1 MIGEADG
8 EPLTRLTSTGIPP
21 PPINLRCG
29 LTLGEGEDGEEGDGK
44 EGRRWTDVEKEEM
57 RDRVKE
63 ACDLEVK
70 SQIFGE
76 INCTSCALLGDS
88 WTQNGASVTPER
100 REQMQRRSLFV

>member
-57 RDRVKE
+57 GDRVKE

-76 INCTSCALLGDS
+76 IKLHFLCSS
-88 WTQNGASVTPER
+88 
-100 REQMQRRSLFV
+100 RRSLDPERCLRNA